1 MLVKKLKRIRTERG
15 LTQKQLALM
24 TDINLRNLQNYEQC
38 RKNVPLEMILKMCLV
53 LGCEAKDLIEE
64 NEDVLQVLDEYFK
77 MQRQNR
83 KKR

>member
-53 LGCEAKDLIEE
+53 LGCEAKDLIEDE
-64 NEDVLQVLDEYFK
+64 EVLQVLEEYLK
-77 MQRQNR
+77 MQSRNR
-83 KKR
+83 KQR